1 MRLEW
6 LEDILAVAQ
15 TGSFTEA
22 AERRHLTQSAFSR
35 RIRQIE
41 DHVGAE
47 LFDRA
52 HKPVQLRPT
61 LSAQRDQIEALA
73 GQLRQLAL
81 DLRRG
86 AQTRSARVTIISQHA
101 LTAARAPAIIEEALA
116 HNPDAFVRLRSA
128 NLDECLALL
137 LSRQADIALLYRLP
151 GTDHPVRPDFV
162 ETVVIGADRLVP
174 VIATDRVG
182 WISAQ
187 IGRGEV
193 PSIHYP
199 SEVFLGQVQQR
210 AILSQLPPDLRPVSK
225 AETALTL
232 AALEMALAG
241 FAVAWIP
248 LSLAQGRLRDGSLTD
263 LSDRL
268 PHCLLEV
275 TAVRLSRSGEDSEP
289 QSVWSQ
295 IVRKWSPGTEGPATP
310 VSGP

>member
-1 MRLEW
+1 MRLDW

-41 DHVGAE
+41 DHVGTE

-61 LSAQRDQIEALA
+61 LSAQRDQIETLA

-86 AQTRSARVTIISQHA
+86 GQSGSARVTIISQHA
-101 LTAARAPAIIEEALA
+101 LTAARAPAIIREALA

-128 NLDECLALL
+128 NLDECVALL
-137 LSRQADIALLYRLP
+137 LARQADIALLYRLP

-174 VIATDRVG
+174 VIAADRAA
-182 WISAQ
+182 WIAAQ
-187 IGRGEV
+187 VARHELPCIR
-193 PSIHYP
+193 YP
-199 SEVFLGQVQQR
+199 AEVFLGQVLQR
-210 AILSQLPPDLRPVSK
+210 AVLSQLPPDMRPVSR

-241 FAVAWIP
+241 VAVAWIP

-263 LSDRL
+263 LSGPL
-268 PHCLLEV
+268 PHCAMEV
-275 TAVRLSRSGEDSEP
+275 TAVRLARSAEDAVP
-289 QSVWSQ
+289 QTVWSQ
-295 IVRKWSPGTEGPATP
+295 IVRTWSPQPDGPQTP